1 MRTTV
6 FRFLALAGA
15 AATTLALAANALATP
30 RLIVSGG
37 PATGVAAATT
47 IQVTEDKT
55 DAAPLKITIYQPTG
69 YDAKLNQV
77 AGSQIGT
84 VHADLQALAI
94 SPDAIIQ
101 ADGTVLVDD
110 PAKYVSNSCA
120 PGTHAAVWL
129 LHVTVSGQT
138 IDVPVYLDP
147 TTGVEQALGAAKLV
161 LCLSDPYDTAPAAIR
176 APFGVKLINAKLLLN
191 SGVITNPSSAGT
203 YLWRSTITP
212 WNPASPAPDAAK
224 TIEVQSIVA
233 LPDTLSLKATV
244 KTVRHKKKGKKTTV
258 TNSVLLSG
266 SLLKNLQGV
275 QGAKV
280 TILAGGKAIGTTTT
294 SASGTFSRQA
304 GLNKKAT
311 FQAKVTVAQRDT
323 ACVSPL
329 PATSVPGGCASA
341 TIGGYTLASNTVTA
355 TPKKK

>member
-1 MRTTV
+1 MRTV

-15 AATTLALAANALATP
+15 AAATLALAANALATP

-37 PATGVAAATT
+37 PTPSVAAATT
-47 IQVTEDKT
+47 IQITEDKS
-55 DAAPLKITIYQPTG
+55 DAAPLKISIYQPAG
-69 YDAKLNQV
+69 YAAVLNQLV
-77 AGSQIGT
+77 GTQIGT

-110 PAKYVSNSCA
+110 PAKYTSNTCA

-147 TTGVEQALGAAKLV
+147 TTGTEQALGAAKLV

-176 APFGVKLINAKLLLN
+176 APFGVKLINAKLVLN

-203 YLWRSTITP
+203 FLWRTIITP
-212 WNPASPAPDAAK
+212 WNPATPAPDAAK
-224 TIEVQSIVA
+224 TIEAQSVVTI
-233 LPDTLSLKATV
+233 PDTLSLKATV
-244 KTVRHKKKGKKTTV
+244 KTVRHKHGKKTTV

-266 SLLKNLQGV
+266 KLLENLQGV
-275 QGAKV
+275 QGASV
-280 TILAGGKAIGTTTT
+280 TILAGGKKIGTTTT
-294 SASGTFSRQA
+294 NASGTFSRQA
-304 GLNKKAT
+304 GLNKKTT

-329 PATSVPGGCASA
+329 PASSVPGGCTGA
-341 TIGGYTLASNTVTA
+341 TIGGYTLSSNVVSA

>member
-1 MRTTV
+1 MRTTA

-15 AATTLALAANALATP
+15 ATTTLALAANALATP

-55 DAAPLKITIYQPTG
+55 DAAPLKITIYQPAG

-77 AGSQIGT
+77 AGTQIGT

-101 ADGTVLVDD
+101 ADGTVLADD
-110 PAKYVSNSCA
+110 PGKYVSNTCS

-147 TTGVEQALGAAKLV
+147 TTGTEQALGAAKLV
-161 LCLSDPYDTAPAAIR
+161 LCLSDPYDTAPATIR
-176 APFGVKLINAKLLLN
+176 APFGVKLINAKLVLN
-191 SGVITNPSSAGT
+191 SGVITNPSTAGT
-203 YLWRSTITP
+203 YLWRTTITP

-224 TIEVQSIVA
+224 TIEAQSIVA
-233 LPDTLSLKATV
+233 LPVALSLKATV
-244 KTVRHKKKGKKTTV
+244 KAVRHKRGKKTTV

-266 SLLKNLQGV
+266 SLLENLQGV
-275 QGAKV
+275 QGATV
-280 TILAGGKAIGTTTT
+280 TILAGGKKIGTTTT
-294 SASGTFSRQA
+294 SASGAFSRQA
-304 GLNKKAT
+304 GLNKKTT
-311 FQAKVTVAQRDT
+311 FQAQVTVAQRDT
-323 ACVSPL
+323 PCVSPL
-329 PATSVPGGCASA
+329 PATSVPGGCVSA
-341 TIGGYTLASNTVTA
+341 TVGGYSLSSSTVTA
-355 TPKKK
+355 TPKK